1 MNISNDLNCL
11 KQQIQRLESAKEQLI
26 ILKKDFPKSVDDMF
40 NAGNRDQQFILLKN
54 AVSKSEGDLMK
65 IIQNLEVKLCELR
78 SRSQLIESYYK
89 ISL

>member
-65 IIQNLEVKLCELR
+65 IIQNLEIKLSELR
-78 SRSQLIESYYK
+78 SRSQLIESYYQ

>member
-11 KQQIQRLESAKEQLI
+11 KQQIQHLESAKEQLI

-65 IIQNLEVKLCELR
+65 IIQNLEIKLSELR
-78 SRSQLIESYYK
+78 SRSQLIESYYQ

>member
-11 KQQIQRLESAKEQLI
+11 KQQIQHLESAKEQLI

-65 IIQNLEVKLCELR
+65 IIENLEIKLSELR
-78 SRSQLIESYYK
+78 SRSELIESYYQ

>member
-11 KQQIQRLESAKEQLI
+11 KQQIQHLESAKEQLI

-40 NAGNRDQQFILLKN
+40 NAGNRDRQFILLKN

-65 IIQNLEVKLCELR
+65 IIENLEIKLSELR
-78 SRSQLIESYYK
+78 SRSELIESYYQ

>member
-11 KQQIQRLESAKEQLI
+11 KQQIQHLESAKEHLI
-26 ILKKDFPKSVDDMF
+26 TLKKDFPKSVDDMF

-65 IIQNLEVKLCELR
+65 IIENLEIKLSELR
-78 SRSQLIESYYK
+78 SRSQLIESYYQ

>member
-11 KQQIQRLESAKEQLI
+11 KQQIQHLESAKEQLI
-26 ILKKDFPKSVDDMF
+26 KLKKDFPKSVDDMF

-65 IIQNLEVKLCELR
+65 IIQNLEIKLSELR
-78 SRSQLIESYYK
+78 SRSQLIESYYQ